1 MDFLVSTL
9 IASTTAG
16 CKSKYCLTVSM
27 VVSPDFI
34 FSTTS
39 LAVSN
44 VATLGWA
51 ADAKDAEVLVT
62 NLVADINAV
71 ISSGSSET
79 LMVKQFEEIF
89 KLYADVPTIAR
100 YALGND
106 ARALSKSQMEK
117 FTKIYSVYVSH
128 KYGRRFREFIG
139 GKIVVQKS
147 RPIKS
152 FFEVETLAHLKGW
165 EPFTVSFLVSNRS
178 GKLLIINMFIE
189 GINMLLSERTE
200 IGAMLDKRR
209 GDIQRVMEDL
219 QNSI

>member
-1 MDFLVSTL
+1 MIDRRR
-9 IASTTAG
+9 
-16 CKSKYCLTVSM
+16 
-27 VVSPDFI
+27 FI
-34 FSTTS
+34 FSTTF

-71 ISSGSSET
+71 ISSGSSEAV
-79 LMVKQFEEIF
+79 MVKQFEEIF

-106 ARALSKSQMEK
+106 ARALSKPQMEK

-178 GKLLIINMFIE
+178 GKLLFFNMFIE

>member
-1 MDFLVSTL
+1 M
-9 IASTTAG
+9 
-16 CKSKYCLTVSM
+16 
-27 VVSPDFI
+27 
-34 FSTTS
+34 
-39 LAVSN
+39 
-44 VATLGWA
+44 ATLGWA

-71 ISSGSSET
+71 ISSGSSEAV
-79 LMVKQFEEIF
+79 MVKQFEEIF

-106 ARALSKSQMEK
+106 ARAVSKSQMEK

-139 GKIVVQKS
+139 GKIVVQNS

-178 GKLLIINMFIE
+178 GKLLFFNMFIE

>member
-1 MDFLVSTL
+1 MIDRRS
-9 IASTTAG
+9 
-16 CKSKYCLTVSM
+16 
-27 VVSPDFI
+27 FI
-34 FSTTS
+34 FSTTF

-51 ADAKDAEVLVT
+51 ADSKDAEVLVT

-71 ISSGSSET
+71 ISSGSSEAV
-79 LMVKQFEEIF
+79 MVKQFEEIF

-178 GKLLIINMFIE
+178 GKLLFFNMFIE

>member
-1 MDFLVSTL
+1 MNRDL
-9 IASTTAG
+9 I
-16 CKSKYCLTVSM
+16 
-27 VVSPDFI
+27 DRRRFI
-34 FSTTS
+34 FSTTIVAFS
-39 LAVSN
+39 G

-51 ADAKDAEVLVT
+51 ANAKDAEVLVAK
-62 NLVADINAV
+62 LVADINAV
-71 ISSGSSET
+71 ISSGNSEPV
-79 LMVKQFEEIF
+79 MVKQFEKIF
-89 KLYADVPTIAR
+89 KSYADVPTIAR

-106 ARALSKSQMEK
+106 ARALSKSQMES

-178 GKLLIINMFIE
+178 GKLLFYNMFIE

-209 GDIQRVMEDL
+209 GNIEQVMEDL
-219 QNSI
+219 QKSI

>member
-1 MDFLVSTL
+1 MRWMSRVL
-9 IASTTAG
+9 IDRRRF
-16 CKSKYCLTVSM
+16 M
-27 VVSPDFI
+27 
-34 FSTTS
+34 FSTTF
-39 LAVSN
+39 LAVSSA
-44 VATLGWA
+44 ATLGWA
-51 ADAKDAEVLVT
+51 TDAKDAEVLVT

-71 ISSGSSET
+71 ISSGSSE
-79 LMVKQFEEIF
+79 LVMVKQFEEIF

-178 GKLLIINMFIE
+178 GKLLFFNMFIE

>member
-1 MDFLVSTL
+1 MIDRRR
-9 IASTTAG
+9 
-16 CKSKYCLTVSM
+16 
-27 VVSPDFI
+27 FI
-34 FSTTS
+34 FSTTF

-51 ADAKDAEVLVT
+51 ADAKDAEALVT

-71 ISSGSSET
+71 ISSGSSEAV
-79 LMVKQFEEIF
+79 MVKQFEEIF

-178 GKLLIINMFIE
+178 GKLLFFNMFIE

>member
-1 MDFLVSTL
+1 MNRDL
-9 IASTTAG
+9 IDRRR
-16 CKSKYCLTVSM
+16 L
-27 VVSPDFI
+27 I
-34 FSTTS
+34 FSTT
-39 LAVSN
+39 L
-44 VATLGWA
+44 VAFSGAATFGWA
-51 ADAKDAEVLVT
+51 ANAKDAEALVAK
-62 NLVADINAV
+62 LVADINAV
-71 ISSGSSET
+71 ISSGNSEPV
-79 LMVKQFEEIF
+79 MVKQFEKIF
-89 KLYADVPTIAR
+89 KSYADVPTIAR

-106 ARALSKSQMEK
+106 ARALSKSQMER
-117 FTKIYSVYVSH
+117 FTKVYSVYVSH

-178 GKLLIINMFIE
+178 GKLLFFNMFIE

-209 GDIQRVMEDL
+209 GDIEKVMEDL
-219 QNSI
+219 KNSI

>member
-1 MDFLVSTL
+1 M
-9 IASTTAG
+9 
-16 CKSKYCLTVSM
+16 SKNLLDRRLFV
-27 VVSPDFI
+27 
-34 FSTTS
+34 FSTTFA
-39 LAVSN
+39 AVSGAAN
-44 VATLGWA
+44 VGWA
-51 ADAKDAEVLVT
+51 ANAKDAEVLVT
-62 NLVADINAV
+62 NLVTDINKV
-71 ISSGSSET
+71 ISSGGSEAV
-79 LMVKQFEEIF
+79 MVKQFETIF
-89 KLYADVPTIAR
+89 KSYADVPTIAR

-178 GKLLIINMFIE
+178 GKLLFFNMFIE

>member
-1 MDFLVSTL
+1 MNRGL
-9 IASTTAG
+9 IDRRR
-16 CKSKYCLTVSM
+16 LM
-27 VVSPDFI
+27 
-34 FSTTS
+34 FSTT
-39 LAVSN
+39 L
-44 VATLGWA
+44 VAFSGIPTFGWA
-51 ADAKDAEVLVT
+51 ANAKDAEVLVAK
-62 NLVADINAV
+62 LVADINAV
-71 ISSGSSET
+71 ISSGNSEPV
-79 LMVKQFEEIF
+79 MVKQFEKIF
-89 KLYADVPTIAR
+89 KSYADVPTIAR

-106 ARALSKSQMEK
+106 ARALSKSQMER
-117 FTKIYSVYVSH
+117 FTKVYSVYVSH

-178 GKLLIINMFIE
+178 GKLLFFNMFIE

-209 GDIQRVMEDL
+209 GNIEKVMEDL
-219 QNSI
+219 QKSI

>member
-1 MDFLVSTL
+1 M
-9 IASTTAG
+9 
-16 CKSKYCLTVSM
+16 
-27 VVSPDFI
+27 
-34 FSTTS
+34 
-39 LAVSN
+39 
-44 VATLGWA
+44 ATLGWA
-51 ADAKDAEVLVT
+51 ADAKDAEALVT

-71 ISSGSSET
+71 ISSGSSEAV
-79 LMVKQFEEIF
+79 MVKQFEEIF

-178 GKLLIINMFIE
+178 GKLLFFNMFIE

>member
-1 MDFLVSTL
+1 MNRDL
-9 IASTTAG
+9 IDRRR
-16 CKSKYCLTVSM
+16 L
-27 VVSPDFI
+27 I
-34 FSTTS
+34 FSTT
-39 LAVSN
+39 L
-44 VATLGWA
+44 VAFSGAATFGWA
-51 ADAKDAEVLVT
+51 ANAKDAEVLVAK
-62 NLVADINAV
+62 LVADINAV
-71 ISSGSSET
+71 ISSGNSEPV
-79 LMVKQFEEIF
+79 MVKQFEKIF
-89 KLYADVPTIAR
+89 KSYADVPTIAR

-106 ARALSKSQMEK
+106 ARALSKSQMER
-117 FTKIYSVYVSH
+117 FTKVYSVYVSH

-178 GKLLIINMFIE
+178 GKLLFFNMFIE

-209 GDIQRVMEDL
+209 GNIEKVMEDL
-219 QNSI
+219 QKSI

>member
-1 MDFLVSTL
+1 MIRKMIGRRRFL
-9 IASTTAG
+9 
-16 CKSKYCLTVSM
+16 
-27 VVSPDFI
+27 
-34 FSTTS
+34 FSTTI
-39 LAVSN
+39 L
-44 VATLGWA
+44 VAMGSATFGWA

-71 ISSGSSET
+71 ISSGSSEAV
-79 LMVKQFEEIF
+79 MVKQFEEIF

-178 GKLLIINMFIE
+178 GKLLFFNMFIE

>member
-1 MDFLVSTL
+1 MTRWMIRSMIDRRGFL
-9 IASTTAG
+9 
-16 CKSKYCLTVSM
+16 
-27 VVSPDFI
+27 
-34 FSTTS
+34 FSTTM
-39 LAVSN
+39 LCAVGT
-44 VATLGWA
+44 ATFGWA
-51 ADAKDAEVLVT
+51 ADAKDAEVLVS

-71 ISSGSSET
+71 ISSGNSESV
-79 LMVKQFEEIF
+79 MVKKFEKIF
-89 KLYADVPTIAR
+89 KSYADVPTIAR

-106 ARALSKSQMEK
+106 ARALSKSQMER
-117 FTKIYSVYVSH
+117 FTKVYSVYVSH

-178 GKLLIINMFIE
+178 GKLLFFNMFIE

-209 GDIQRVMEDL
+209 GNIEKVMEDL
-219 QNSI
+219 KKSI

>member
-1 MDFLVSTL
+1 MSSGFLTRRKFVSISTFAVTF
-9 IASTTAG
+9 AS
-16 CKSKYCLTVSM
+16 SNFV
-27 VVSPDFI
+27 
-34 FSTTS
+34 
-39 LAVSN
+39 LADN
-44 VATLGWA
+44 
-51 ADAKDAEVLVT
+51 AKDAEVLVGK
-62 NLVADINAV
+62 LVADINSV
-71 ISSGSSET
+71 ISSGNSEEM
-79 LMVKQFEEIF
+79 MVKQFEEIF

-100 YALGND
+100 YALGTD
-106 ARALSKSQMEK
+106 ARSLSKPQMER

-178 GKLLIINMFIE
+178 GKLLFFNMFIE

>member
-1 MDFLVSTL
+1 L
-9 IASTTAG
+9 I
-16 CKSKYCLTVSM
+16 
-27 VVSPDFI
+27 DRRRFI
-34 FSTTS
+34 FSTTF

-71 ISSGSSET
+71 ISSGSSEK

-178 GKLLIINMFIE
+178 GKLLFFNMFIE

>member
-1 MDFLVSTL
+1 MNRGL
-9 IASTTAG
+9 IDRRR
-16 CKSKYCLTVSM
+16 LM
-27 VVSPDFI
+27 
-34 FSTTS
+34 FSTT
-39 LAVSN
+39 L
-44 VATLGWA
+44 VAFSGVPTFGWA
-51 ADAKDAEVLVT
+51 ANAKDAEVLVAK
-62 NLVADINAV
+62 LVADINAV
-71 ISSGSSET
+71 ISSGNSEPV
-79 LMVKQFEEIF
+79 MVKQFEEIF
-89 KLYADVPTIAR
+89 KSYADVPTIAR

-106 ARALSKSQMEK
+106 ARALSKSQMER
-117 FTKIYSVYVSH
+117 FTKVYSVYVSH

-178 GKLLIINMFIE
+178 GKLLFFNMFIE

-209 GDIQRVMEDL
+209 GNINKVMEDL
-219 QNSI
+219 QKSI

>member
-1 MDFLVSTL
+1 L
-9 IASTTAG
+9 I
-16 CKSKYCLTVSM
+16 
-27 VVSPDFI
+27 DRRRFI
-34 FSTTS
+34 FSTTF

-71 ISSGSSET
+71 ISSGSSEAV
-79 LMVKQFEEIF
+79 MVKQFEEIF

-106 ARALSKSQMEK
+106 ARAVSKSQMEK

-178 GKLLIINMFIE
+178 GKLLFFNMFIE

>member
-1 MDFLVSTL
+1 MIDRRR
-9 IASTTAG
+9 
-16 CKSKYCLTVSM
+16 
-27 VVSPDFI
+27 FI
-34 FSTTS
+34 FSTTF

-44 VATLGWA
+44 VATLAWA

-71 ISSGSSET
+71 ISSGSSEA

-178 GKLLIINMFIE
+178 GKLLFFNMFIE

>member
-1 MDFLVSTL
+1 M
-9 IASTTAG
+9 
-16 CKSKYCLTVSM
+16 
-27 VVSPDFI
+27 
-34 FSTTS
+34 FSTTF

-71 ISSGSSET
+71 ISSGSSEPV
-79 LMVKQFEEIF
+79 MVKQFEEIF

-178 GKLLIINMFIE
+178 GKLLFFNMFIE

>member
-1 MDFLVSTL
+1 MIDRRH
-9 IASTTAG
+9 
-16 CKSKYCLTVSM
+16 
-27 VVSPDFI
+27 FI
-34 FSTTS
+34 FATTS

-178 GKLLIINMFIE
+178 GKLLFFNMFIE

>member
-1 MDFLVSTL
+1 MIDRRH
-9 IASTTAG
+9 
-16 CKSKYCLTVSM
+16 
-27 VVSPDFI
+27 FI

-71 ISSGSSET
+71 ISSGSSEAV
-79 LMVKQFEEIF
+79 MVKQFEEIF

-178 GKLLIINMFIE
+178 GKLLFFNMFIE

-209 GDIQRVMEDL
+209 GDMQRVMEDL

>member
-1 MDFLVSTL
+1 MSRVL
-9 IASTTAG
+9 IDRRLFT
-16 CKSKYCLTVSM
+16 
-27 VVSPDFI
+27 
-34 FSTTS
+34 FSTTF
-39 LAVSN
+39 LAASSA
-44 VATLGWA
+44 ATLGWA
-51 ADAKDAEVLVT
+51 TDAKDAEALVT

-79 LMVKQFEEIF
+79 VMVKQFEEIF

-178 GKLLIINMFIE
+178 GKLLFFNMFIE

>member
-1 MDFLVSTL
+1 L
-9 IASTTAG
+9 I
-16 CKSKYCLTVSM
+16 
-27 VVSPDFI
+27 DRRRFI
-34 FSTTS
+34 FSTTF

-71 ISSGSSET
+71 ISSGSSEAV
-79 LMVKQFEEIF
+79 MVKQFEEIF

-178 GKLLIINMFIE
+178 GKLLFFNMFIE

>member
-1 MDFLVSTL
+1 MIDRRR
-9 IASTTAG
+9 
-16 CKSKYCLTVSM
+16 
-27 VVSPDFI
+27 FI
-34 FSTTS
+34 FSTTF

-71 ISSGSSET
+71 ISSGSSEAV
-79 LMVKQFEEIF
+79 MVKQFEEIF

-165 EPFTVSFLVSNRS
+165 EPFTVSFLVSNKS
-178 GKLLIINMFIE
+178 GKLLFFNMFIE

>member
-1 MDFLVSTL
+1 MNRGL
-9 IASTTAG
+9 IDRRR
-16 CKSKYCLTVSM
+16 LM
-27 VVSPDFI
+27 
-34 FSTTS
+34 FSTT
-39 LAVSN
+39 L
-44 VATLGWA
+44 VAFSGVPTFGWA
-51 ADAKDAEVLVT
+51 ANAKDAEVLVAK
-62 NLVADINAV
+62 LVADINAV
-71 ISSGSSET
+71 ISSGNSEPV
-79 LMVKQFEEIF
+79 MVKQFEKIF
-89 KLYADVPTIAR
+89 KSYADVPTIAR

-106 ARALSKSQMEK
+106 ARALSKSQMER
-117 FTKIYSVYVSH
+117 FTKVYSVYVSH

-178 GKLLIINMFIE
+178 GKLLFFNMFIE

-209 GDIQRVMEDL
+209 GNINKVMEDL
-219 QNSI
+219 QKSI

>member
-1 MDFLVSTL
+1 MSSGFLTRRNFVSISTFAVTF
-9 IASTTAG
+9 AS
-16 CKSKYCLTVSM
+16 SNFV
-27 VVSPDFI
+27 
-34 FSTTS
+34 
-39 LAVSN
+39 LADN
-44 VATLGWA
+44 
-51 ADAKDAEVLVT
+51 AKDAEVLVGK
-62 NLVADINAV
+62 LVADINSV
-71 ISSGSSET
+71 ISSGNSEEM
-79 LMVKQFEEIF
+79 MVKQFEEIF

-100 YALGND
+100 YALGTD
-106 ARALSKSQMEK
+106 ARSLSKPQMER

-178 GKLLIINMFIE
+178 GKLLFFNMFIE

>member
-1 MDFLVSTL
+1 MNRDL
-9 IASTTAG
+9 IDRRR
-16 CKSKYCLTVSM
+16 L
-27 VVSPDFI
+27 I
-34 FSTTS
+34 FSTT
-39 LAVSN
+39 L
-44 VATLGWA
+44 VAFSGAATFGWA
-51 ADAKDAEVLVT
+51 ANAKDAEALVAK
-62 NLVADINAV
+62 LVADINAV
-71 ISSGSSET
+71 ISSGNSEPV
-79 LMVKQFEEIF
+79 MVKQFEKIF
-89 KLYADVPTIAR
+89 KSYADVPTIAR

-106 ARALSKSQMEK
+106 ARALSKPQMER
-117 FTKIYSVYVSH
+117 FTKVYSVYVSH

-178 GKLLIINMFIE
+178 GKLLFFNMFIE

-209 GDIQRVMEDL
+209 GNIEQVMEDL
-219 QNSI
+219 QKSI

>member
-1 MDFLVSTL
+1 M
-9 IASTTAG
+9 
-16 CKSKYCLTVSM
+16 
-27 VVSPDFI
+27 
-34 FSTTS
+34 FSTTFV
-39 LAVSN
+39 AVSSA
-44 VATLGWA
+44 ATFGWA

-71 ISSGSSET
+71 ISSGGSESV
-79 LMVKQFEEIF
+79 MVKQFEEIF

-106 ARALSKSQMEK
+106 ARALSKPQMER

-178 GKLLIINMFIE
+178 GKLLFFNMFIE

-209 GDIQRVMEDL
+209 GDIDKVMEDL

>member
-1 MDFLVSTL
+1 MNRGL
-9 IASTTAG
+9 IDRRR
-16 CKSKYCLTVSM
+16 LM
-27 VVSPDFI
+27 
-34 FSTTS
+34 FSTT
-39 LAVSN
+39 L
-44 VATLGWA
+44 VAFSGVPTFGWA
-51 ADAKDAEVLVT
+51 ANAKDAEVLVAK
-62 NLVADINAV
+62 LVADINAV
-71 ISSGSSET
+71 ISSGNSEPV
-79 LMVKQFEEIF
+79 MVKQFEEIF
-89 KLYADVPTIAR
+89 KSYADVPTIAR

-106 ARALSKSQMEK
+106 ARALSKSQMER
-117 FTKIYSVYVSH
+117 FTKVYSVYVSH

-178 GKLLIINMFIE
+178 GKLLFFNMFIE

-209 GDIQRVMEDL
+209 GNIDKVMRDL
-219 QNSI
+219 QKSI

>member
-1 MDFLVSTL
+1 MIDRRR
-9 IASTTAG
+9 
-16 CKSKYCLTVSM
+16 
-27 VVSPDFI
+27 FI
-34 FSTTS
+34 FSTTF

-71 ISSGSSET
+71 ISSGSSE
-79 LMVKQFEEIF
+79 LVMVKQFEEIF

-178 GKLLIINMFIE
+178 GKLLFFNMFIE